1 MFGNIPDKSDRLK
14 IEASSEVEI
23 CSGSQKS
30 LERFA
35 DQKLLAQ
42 EETSCFPEPVN
53 TQVIN
58 FSIFKIRLCLV
69 KIVVK
74 NIYLNLVYSNKQV
87 K

>member
-23 CSGSQKS
+23 WSGSQKS

-42 EETSCFPEPVN
+42 EETSCFP
-53 TQVIN
+53 
-58 FSIFKIRLCLV
+58 FLRLGYV
-69 KIVVK
+69 W
-74 NIYLNLVYSNKQV
+74 
-87 K
+87 